1 MGHTQTLKRVI
12 KLLTFWFKPRRKPK
26 LVINCEH
33 TIKHTTWE
41 WFQMRAPNVAWWLM
55 SVIYYWYV
63 GFVWDEYSKSKKG
76 GVILNCLSKKERQMG
91 REQKIAYDDKRTQ
104 YWRNI

>member
-1 MGHTQTLKRVI
+1 MIFLTTTRKIGSIQLNLMGHTQTLKRVI

-41 WFQMRAPNVAWWLM
+41 
-55 SVIYYWYV
+55 
-63 GFVWDEYSKSKKG
+63 
-76 GVILNCLSKKERQMG
+76 
-91 REQKIAYDDKRTQ
+91 
-104 YWRNI
+104 